1 MLKHYRS
8 LRLNRRG
15 FTLIELLVVI
25 AIIAILA
32 AILFP
37 VFAQAREK
45 ARAASCLSNTKQI
58 GLAMMQYQQDYD
70 ETYSGAFKQISTSGA
85 TVRVHWPQLIYPY
98 AKNYGIFRCPSQGG
112 VKGMTNDNLEVAP
125 NPALNPD
132 IASGCATNQRPCGVN
147 YSYNCI
153 ITADG
158 SQFFSGVGSPDGNDA
173 TGVSGADVDAPAD
186 TILITDAR
194 HQDNN
199 WDGRSTDVKA
209 GTYYGHNWAG
219 PATEDW
225 RLPPGRGNFDK
236 RHQEGANVLWYDGH
250 AKFRKT
256 SMRPTQLHPGGSP
269 IDWYIR
275 KPNPQ

>member
-1 MLKHYRS
+1 MIRHYRS

-45 ARAASCLSNTKQI
+45 ARAASCLSNVKQI
-58 GLAMMQYQQDYD
+58 GLAIMQYQQDYD
-70 ETYSGAFKQISTSGA
+70 ETYPGAFKDAPGGA
-85 TVRVHWPQLIYPY
+85 RTRWSQLIMPY
-98 AKNYGIFRCPSQGG
+98 TKNYGIFRCPSQGG
-112 VKGMTNDNLEVAP
+112 TKGMTNDNLENAANVAA
-125 NPALNPD
+125 NRD
-132 IASGCATNQRPCGVN
+132 IASGCAGNTRPCGVN

-158 SQFFSGVGSPDGNDA
+158 SQFFQGVGSPDGSDA
-173 TGVSGADVDAPAD
+173 SGAGGADVEAPAE

-209 GTYYGHNWAG
+209 GTYYTHNWSG

-225 RLPPGRGNFDK
+225 RLPVDRGNFDK
-236 RHQEGANVLWYDGH
+236 RHQEGANILWYDGH

-256 SMRPTQLHPGGSP
+256 SMRPTQLYPGGSP

-275 KPNPQ
+275 KPKPE